1 MIDRFRDRTEAGR
14 LLAERLTEY
23 TNAPDTLVLALPR
36 GGVPVAYEIARALH
50 LPLDICLTRKL
61 GVPGRKELAMGAI
74 GQGGIRVINESI
86 VEDLGLSE
94 RAIERVAREEAIELE
109 RRDRLYRGDRPLPA
123 IEGKTIL
130 LVDDGI
136 ATGATL
142 KAAIL
147 TLQARDPRSIVVA
160 VPVAPAE
167 TRYQLEELV
176 DRVVCVLEP
185 EALMAISAWYD
196 DFSQTSDGEVRELL
210 AGANRSGASD

>member
-1 MIDRFRDRTEAGR
+1 MTDRFRDRTEAGR

-23 TNAPDTLVLALPR
+23 ANAPDTLVLALPR

-86 VEDLGLSE
+86 VEDLGVSE
-94 RAIERVAREEAIELE
+94 QAIERVARSEEIELE

-123 IEGKTIL
+123 IEGKTVL

-167 TRYQLEELV
+167 IRDRLEESV

-196 DFSQTSDGEVRELL
+196 DFSQTGDGEVRELL
-210 AGANRSGASD
+210 AAANRSGTSE